1 MSYSK
6 LEVATLPSK
15 GTRHNTLMFSH
26 AMSNIV
32 KSSQLKY
39 SQRNIVVI
47 SHFSVKEIHFG
58 HDSHM
63 FSILKSQ
70 L

>member
-1 MSYSK
+1 
-6 LEVATLPSK
+6 
-15 GTRHNTLMFSH
+15 
-26 AMSNIV
+26 MSNIV
-32 KSSQLKY
+32 KSSLLKY

-58 HDSHM
+58 RDSHM